1 MADNGTPGT
10 PVKIAA
16 REAARKSKEAKQEAA
31 RQAHYAFVD
40 DETNWEWVEIP
51 ETDLFDKPYGYIGLN
66 TETYGPGKHFVD
78 PDIASELK
86 RIIRARHLSDQRV
99 YRPTKDQKTLDTM
112 ARQGKPI
119 THAGTSAE
127 GMDAVMRKETGM

>member
-86 RIIRARHLSDQRV
+86 RIIELGTCPISGFTG
-99 YRPTKDQKTLDTM
+99 RPKTKRPSTLW
-112 ARQGKPI
+112 
-119 THAGTSAE
+119 HAKANQSPTQEPAPK
-127 GMDAVMRKETGM
+127 A

>member
-10 PVKIAA
+10 PAKIAA
-16 REAARKSKEAKQEAA
+16 REKQRTEKEKRQEEA
-31 RQAHYAFVD
+31 RQKHYAFVD
-40 DETNWEWVEIP
+40 DEANWEYVEVP
-51 ETDLFDKPYGYIGLN
+51 ETDLFDKPYGYIGIN

-86 RIIRARHLSDQRV
+86 RIMRARHLSDQRV

-119 THAGTSAE
+119 THAGVSADA
-127 GMDAVMRKETGM
+127 MDAAMRKETGM